1 VLLDTEGNEVAK
13 EAVCSPDELDP
24 LTPQNVSVT
33 LTKPSEDRVYRLALS
48 IQADDG
54 TSVRLANDMEN
65 WNGYQVL
72 GDL

>member
-1 VLLDTEGNEVAK
+1 M
-13 EAVCSPDELDP
+13 CSPDKLDP
-24 LTPQNVSVT
+24 LASQTVSVT
-33 LTKPSEDRVYRLALS
+33 LTKPSEDRIYRLALS
-48 IQADDG
+48 IRADDG